1 MIRFEPS
8 FFLERNRDIDE
19 VTLRAIA
26 REVRKDILKMTTAVN
41 SGHPGGSMSAADILV
56 TLYYYKMRHNPENP
70 KWEKRDRFVLSK
82 GHSSPALYSVL
93 ARTGYFPL
101 EKLKEFRVLE
111 GDLQGHPSML
121 TTPGVEISTG
131 SLGHGISAAVGMA
144 LALKLDRSDSRV
156 YCMIGD
162 GEAQE
167 GSVWEAAMAASHY
180 NLDNLCVILD
190 NNNLQ
195 IDGPVDE
202 VMSIYPTVEKW
213 KAFGWHVIEING
225 HDFREIKEAL
235 DEADTVKYKPTM
247 VIAKTVKG
255 KGVSFMENR
264 VEWHGKALP
273 PDLLKEA
280 LKELGEVTEGGEH
293 GEG

>member
-8 FFLERNRDIDE
+8 FFMERNRDIDE
-19 VTLRAIA
+19 ATLSVIA
-26 REVRKDILKMTTAVN
+26 REVRKDILKMTSAVN
-41 SGHPGGSMSAADILV
+41 SGHPGGAMSATDIIV
-56 TLYYYKMRHNPENP
+56 TLYYYKMRHNPEEP

-82 GHSSPALYSVL
+82 GHVCPALYSVL

-101 EKLKEFRVLE
+101 EKLNEFRRID
-111 GDLQGHPSML
+111 GDLQGHPDMRK
-121 TTPGVEISTG
+121 TIGIEISTG
-131 SLGHGISAAVGMA
+131 SLGHGIGAAVGMA
-144 LALKLDRSDSRV
+144 LALKLDKSDSRV

-167 GSVWEAAMAASHY
+167 GSVWEATMAASHY

-202 VMSIYPTVEKW
+202 VMSIYPMMEKW
-213 KAFGWHVIEING
+213 RAFGWHVIEING
-225 HDFREIKEAL
+225 HDFGEIKAAL

-247 VIAKTVKG
+247 IVAKTVKG

-264 VEWHGKALP
+264 AEWHGKALP

-280 LKELGEVTEGGEH
+280 LKELGEIV
-293 GEG
+293 

>member
-8 FFLERNRDIDE
+8 FFMERNRDIDE
-19 VTLRAIA
+19 ATLSVIA
-26 REVRKDILKMTTAVN
+26 REVRKDILKMTSAVN
-41 SGHPGGSMSAADILV
+41 SGHPGGAMSATDIIV
-56 TLYYYKMRHNPENP
+56 TLYYYKMRHNPEEP
-70 KWEKRDRFVLSK
+70 EWEKRDRFVLSK
-82 GHSSPALYSVL
+82 GHVCPALYSVL

-101 EKLKEFRVLE
+101 EKLNEFRRID
-111 GDLQGHPSML
+111 GDLQGHPDMRK
-121 TTPGVEISTG
+121 TIGIEISTG
-131 SLGHGISAAVGMA
+131 SLGHGIGAAVGMA
-144 LALKLDRSDSRV
+144 LALKLDKSDSRV

-167 GSVWEAAMAASHY
+167 GSVWEATMAASHY

-202 VMSIYPTVEKW
+202 VMSIYPMMEKW
-213 KAFGWHVIEING
+213 RAFGWHVIEING
-225 HDFREIKEAL
+225 HDFGEIKAAL

-247 VIAKTVKG
+247 IVAKTVKG

-264 VEWHGKALP
+264 AEWHGKALP

-280 LKELGEVTEGGEH
+280 LKELGEIV
-293 GEG
+293 